1 MTIKLINQSIIKSL
15 MWGPHQSP
23 FILHELIPITPLFW
37 NYKIESLL
45 ISKPSKNRENV
56 KIARH
61 EEKW

>member
-1 MTIKLINQSIIKSL
+1 
-15 MWGPHQSP
+15 MWGPHQNP